1 MAQHLSQVHWG
12 TFPNVSTSG
21 VRASVWDATG
31 EQVLWGETVLG
42 VQSQWLDGGFEHGSC
57 EPQGTTSRCIVLS
70 MVFTRSQNHHQ
81 PQLLVPHLVTLLP
94 GCGGPW
100 GRGELEVLR

>member
-1 MAQHLSQVHWG
+1 MAQHLSQVHSG

-70 MVFTRSQNHHQ
+70 MVFICSQNHHQ
-81 PQLLVPHLVTLLP
+81 PHPSSWSHTSSHSCPAVGDP
-94 GCGGPW
+94 G
-100 GRGELEVLR
+100 EEEN